1 MLRESLYLPPPQSNI
16 VESGN
21 QLAKIFYYY
30 YKLFPKKCCCHPV
43 KHSKYILE
51 FSSFHSKKCLTF

>member
-21 QLAKIFYYY
+21 QLAKLCFQKNAVALNAMNIF
-30 YKLFPKKCCCHPV
+30 LN
-43 KHSKYILE
+43 
-51 FSSFHSKKCLTF
+51 